1 MTDEAVARLLMK
13 SFTQFKR
20 LAKGHYPAAGLKPS
34 EIGLLYHLKSD
45 HKDNPAGMRITELS
59 DLLKVTPSS
68 ITQLVTSL
76 EAMSLVERKMD
87 SEDRRSV
94 LVSLT
99 DKGEEVTKQAY
110 EHLISIFLGLV
121 EHFGHEKSIM
131 LSQLLNEMV
140 DYLSGL
146 IEKEPMNLNKSIDIR
161 H

>member
-20 LAKGHYPAAGLKPS
+20 LSKAHYPAAGLKPS
-34 EIGLLYHLKSD
+34 EVGLLYHLKSD
-45 HKDNPAGMRITELS
+45 GKASNSGMRITELS

-87 SEDRRSV
+87 NEDRRSV

-99 DKGEEVTKQAY
+99 DEGEAVTKKAY
-110 EHLISIFLGLV
+110 EYIISIFLGLV
-121 EHFGHEKSIM
+121 EHFGQEKSIV

-140 DYLSGL
+140 DYLSDV
-146 IEKEPMNLNKSIDIR
+146 IEKEPMNLKSDDIR